1 MVASLLLVSTL
12 ALRVPPPRMAASSPI
27 GFIGIGIMGD
37 GMARCLLNANCDLV
51 VWNRREEK
59 SKALQAEAPAA
70 VKIAETPADVVRAC
84 ERTYVMLPTPEACAE
99 VYSMSGGI
107 LEGIST
113 GKAVIDC
120 ATLEPSDMER
130 LDALVTGAGGRF
142 AEAPV
147 SGSKVPAEQG
157 ALIFMVAGDEN
168 LYKEAAAELDAMGK
182 ASVYCGAVGA
192 ATKMKLVVNM
202 VMGAQLAAVAEGV
215 ALAEALG
222 LPAEQ
227 VPHVLD
233 NGAMAS
239 PMLKL
244 KGPKMAASE
253 HAPNFP
259 LKWMQKDLR
268 FALATAESVAQPLP
282 VAAAAN
288 AAYVRA
294 VAAGSGDL
302 DFSAVVETCRP
313 RG

>member
-1 MVASLLLVSTL
+1 M
-12 ALRVPPPRMAASSPI
+12 
-27 GFIGIGIMGD
+27 
-37 GMARCLLNANCDLV
+37 
-51 VWNRREEK
+51 WNRRDEK
-59 SKALQAEAPAA
+59 SKALQAEAPNSVNVAA
-70 VKIAETPADVVRAC
+70 TPADVVRAC
-84 ERTYVMLPTPEACAE
+84 ERTYVMLPTPEACTE

-107 LEGIST
+107 LEGVSS

-157 ALIFMVAGDEN
+157 ALIFMVAGDET

-215 ALAEALG
+215 ALAEALD

-227 VPHVLD
+227 VQHVLD
-233 NGAMAS
+233 LS
-239 PMLKL
+239 LI
-244 KGPKMAASE
+244 
-253 HAPNFP
+253 HI
-259 LKWMQKDLR
+259 
-268 FALATAESVAQPLP
+268 
-282 VAAAAN
+282 
-288 AAYVRA
+288 
-294 VAAGSGDL
+294 
-302 DFSAVVETCRP
+302 
-313 RG
+313 